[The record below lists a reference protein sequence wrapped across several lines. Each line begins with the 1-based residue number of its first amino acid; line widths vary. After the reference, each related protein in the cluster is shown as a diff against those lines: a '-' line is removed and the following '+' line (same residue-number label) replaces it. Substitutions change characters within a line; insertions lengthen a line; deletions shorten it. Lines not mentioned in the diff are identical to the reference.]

1 MSADYKGVLELIRQN
16 QWEDAHIKVQ
26 KMSGALASEIHGYLH
41 RIEGDFGNAGYWY
54 SRAGMELPSN
64 TLDEEF
70 VRLAHKAETN

>member
-1 MSADYKGVLELIRQN
+1 MSADYKGVLELIRQD

-26 KMSGALASEIHGYLH
+26 KMSGAFASEIHGYLH
-41 RIEGDFGNAGYWY
+41 RIEGDFGNASYWY

-70 VRLAHKAETN
+70 VRLKRKTEEV

>member
-1 MSADYKGVLELIRQN
+1 MADEHKRVLDLIKQN
-16 QWEDAHIKVQ
+16 QWEDAHISVQ
-26 KMSGALASEIHGYLH
+26 KMSGPLASEIHGYLH

-70 VRLAHKAETN
+70 SRLLEKA